1 MAAACHDVI
10 VSRRVNDHC
19 SLFFQS
25 CQIKISYHPHTLE
38 KERDMQE
45 ELTPQEQGSP
55 QEQLTLQEQLHPQLN
70 PITIF
75 LTRLH

>member
-1 MAAACHDVI
+1 
-10 VSRRVNDHC
+10 
-19 SLFFQS
+19 
-25 CQIKISYHPHTLE
+25 
-38 KERDMQE
+38 MQE